1 MSKSF
6 GNMFH
11 EMCNCSKTNEC
22 LTVMIVCSGSLRNCL
37 RDMQFFLTHLEI
49 VPLPMK
55 YVESKWEN
63 VKNRMQKGVYLLRK
77 IKQTKLPSSRL
88 KSHHFLPLHSKKN

>member
-37 RDMQFFLTHLEI
+37 GDMQFVLTHLEI

-63 VKNRMQKGVYLLRK
+63 VKNRMQKGVLGDM
-77 IKQTKLPSSRL
+77 
-88 KSHHFLPLHSKKN
+88 

>member
-63 VKNRMQKGVYLLRK
+63 VKNRMQKGVYIYIIYIISILMD
-77 IKQTKLPSSRL
+77 
-88 KSHHFLPLHSKKN
+88 F